1 MTVSA
6 LALVA
11 LALSLFTYRLVPSRT
26 TQLAGDLVQRVE
38 TDERVVALTFDD
50 GPTDA
55 DVTAILDALQ
65 RRGVTATFYLNGR
78 DIDAN
83 PNAARRIVA
92 GGHEI
97 GNHTWSHRS
106 MAWVTYGTVVDEVE
120 ATDAAIRAT
129 GYAGPITFRPPY
141 GNKLLALP
149 LYLAQH
155 DRLTVTWDVSSEDF
169 SGAAQT
175 SGEIVDGI
183 VEQTRPGSIILLHPW
198 FGRTASLDAIGDVID
213 RLHADGY
220 RFVTVSE
227 LLAPRG

>member
-1 MTVSA
+1 
-6 LALVA
+6 
-11 LALSLFTYRLVPSRT
+11 
-26 TQLAGDLVQRVE
+26 
-38 TDERVVALTFDD
+38 
-50 GPTDA
+50 
-55 DVTAILDALQ
+55 LDALEQ
-65 RRGVTATFYLNGR
+65 RGVTATFYLNGR

-83 PNAARRIVA
+83 PDAARSIVA
-92 GGHEI
+92 AGHEI

-106 MAWVTYGTVVDEVE
+106 MAWVTYGTVADEVE

-175 SGEIVDGI
+175 SGE
-183 VEQTRPGSIILLHPW
+183 
-198 FGRTASLDAIGDVID
+198 
-213 RLHADGY
+213 
-220 RFVTVSE
+220 
-227 LLAPRG
+227 